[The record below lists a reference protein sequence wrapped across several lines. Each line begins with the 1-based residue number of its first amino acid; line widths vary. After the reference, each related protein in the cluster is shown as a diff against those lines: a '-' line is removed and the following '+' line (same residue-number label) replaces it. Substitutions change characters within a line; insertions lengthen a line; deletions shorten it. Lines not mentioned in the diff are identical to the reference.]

1 MAPGQVFFV
10 WSASCLSF
18 VTVAKLPRLVWC
30 PKPALLAPRYVVCD
44 DVGAGCCRELFCLF
58 FVHQSWRCFLRTFI
72 VWTPWDF
79 FMLFE
84 AVLWWA
90 LVHPQYLRLYQQT
103 LVFLMLFEVFY
114 DRILFI
120 LSTIHHY
127 KTLVIYCRPL
137 FIVWVLR
144 GFWCFFGLL
153 FFFIVGACINKLW
166 CFRCFLRLFC
176 GRFLF
181 IVWVIWGCI
190 NKIRGFGCFL
200 KLFYDRFLFII
211 WVIWVS
217 INKFRGFWC
226 IFRLAVFLAFFLAFV
241 VVFFTPAFL
250 GFYSSSLG
258 SSMHSDTFLGSSD

>member
-1 MAPGQVFFV
+1 MWVQDVAGSFFV
-10 WSASCLSF
+10 CSLCTDPGDVSWGPSLSGHPGIF
-18 VTVAKLPRLVWC
+18 L
-30 PKPALLAPRYVVCD
+30 
-44 DVGAGCCRELFCLF
+44 
-58 FVHQSWRCFLRTFI
+58 CFLRLFYGGLLFI
-72 VWTPWDF
+72 LSTC
-79 FMLFE
+79 
-84 AVLWWA
+84 ACINKLWYFWCF
-90 LVHPQYLRLYQQT
+90 LRL
-103 LVFLMLFEVFY
+103 FY

-127 KTLVIYCRPL
+127 KTLVIYYRPL

-226 IFRLAVFLAFFLAFV
+226 FFRLAVFLAFFPAFV
-241 VVFFTPAFL
+241 VVFFPPAFL
-250 GFYSSSLG
+250 GICSSSLG
-258 SSMHSDTFLGSSD
+258 SSMPSDIFLGSSDWVMLF